1 MQFLPITAAN
11 LKAYQS
17 NREIHFDQREK
28 IIHQKLS
35 LKMALRQI
43 SDKDFKTSVLMMCK
57 ELKDSMEE
65 VKKTM
70 CEQNGSA
77 VEEIENPRR

>member
-1 MQFLPITAAN
+1 
-11 LKAYQS
+11 
-17 NREIHFDQREK
+17 
-28 IIHQKLS
+28 
-35 LKMALRQI
+35 
-43 SDKDFKTSVLMMCK
+43 MCK

-77 VEEIENPRR
+77 VEEIENPRRWNQKDSGAKKIPTTEMKSSPRD